1 MGNTEDDDDDDG
13 VRVTAV
19 LKMVLD
25 SVPREVSEKRI
36 HLTPFTVC
44 LSGPCV
50 TMAILRIQFVGALV
64 DFHKHGD
71 ASERVTVSFYYLQ
84 TFPKP
89 NI

>member
-1 MGNTEDDDDDDG
+1 MGNTEDDDDDDDG
-13 VRVTAV
+13 VCVTAV

-50 TMAILRIQFVGALV
+50 TMAILRMHA